1 MQDVPRLETRNERT
15 AGASLNC
22 RQTSAGVCF
31 PVPFPIAPID
41 RESMT
46 ASATSDIPEFLQTLN
61 PQQLAAVMHGDEPL
75 LIIAGAGTGKTTT
88 LANRVAWQIVSG
100 TDPSRLL
107 LLTFTRRAAAEML
120 RRVEHIL
127 IQLDP
132 STVKNPAV
140 CSRSSIR
147 RIAGGTFH
155 SVATNVLRRYGNLIG
170 LYPDFTILDRSD
182 SEDLMNVE
190 RSKLNLPKSD
200 KRFPLKGTCLDI
212 YSRCV
217 NTQKPLDIILKKYF
231 PWCLEHQERLGEL
244 FNGYTTTKE
253 QQRVLDFDD
262 LLLFWNAL
270 AENPDGGQML
280 RQQFQKIMVDEYQDT
295 NILQAQIL
303 KNICPDGKGLTAVGD
318 DAQSIYSFRA
328 ATVRNI
334 LDFPNEYP
342 GTVLIPLEQN
352 YRTTQKILD
361 ATNAVIAEAE
371 ERHSKELWSSRGDG
385 SLPVLVTCSDEDA
398 QTTYVIDQILDR
410 REKGVPLKQQA
421 VLFRASHHSMSMEA
435 ELGRRNVPFV
445 KYGGL
450 RFLETAHVRD
460 LMSFL
465 RLAEN
470 PLDSVAGFRVL
481 VLMPGIGHVKAA
493 SLLDNLREGGG
504 HFETW
509 SSWSPPS
516 VLKDDWPK
524 LIRLLQEMEQRAESD
539 AGVATDIHGARLF
552 YAPLLESKYDNVKA
566 RLNDLIQ
573 LEAIAARYQ
582 SRTEFLSEMT
592 LDPPSSTQELP
603 ADPFLDEDYLTL
615 STIHSA
621 KGLEWDSVYV
631 IHAADGNIPSDMATG
646 SPEEIEEER
655 RLFYVA
661 MTRAK
666 NHLSVVRPE
675 RYYFHNRRKSDQH
688 SLSKITRFL
697 PTQIQAMF
705 DCQSQGMT
713 YSSGF
718 GGAGQSGLIQGDTT
732 EIRKKISKLWG

>member
-1 MQDVPRLETRNERT
+1 MQGVPRLETRNERT

-46 ASATSDIPEFLQTLN
+46 ASATSDIPEFLQSLN

-253 QQRVLDFDD
+253 LQRVLDFDD

-342 GTVLIPLEQN
+342 GTVPIPLEQN

-697 PTQIQAMF
+697 PTQIQALF

-713 YSSGF
+713 YGSGF

>member
-1 MQDVPRLETRNERT
+1 MSLSGRRRILRPFEVFLAQRVVMSSAETSEVP
-15 AGASLNC
+15 A
-22 RQTSAGVCF
+22 
-31 PVPFPIAPID
+31 
-41 RESMT
+41 
-46 ASATSDIPEFLQTLN
+46 FLQSLN
-61 PQQLAAVMHGDEPL
+61 PQQRAAVMHGEQPL

-88 LANRVAWQIVSG
+88 LAHRVAWQIVRG
-100 TDPSRLL
+100 TDPARIL

-120 RRVEHIL
+120 RRVEQIL
-127 IQLDP
+127 VQLDP
-132 STVKNPAV
+132 ATLKDPTIA
-140 CSRSSIR
+140 SRHSIR
-147 RIAGGTFH
+147 RLSGGTFH
-155 SVATNVLRRYGNLIG
+155 SVATNVLRRYGHLIG
-170 LYPDFTILDRSD
+170 LHPDFTILDRSD
-182 SEDLMNVE
+182 SEDLINVV
-190 RSKLNLPKSD
+190 RSKLNLPKTEN
-200 KRFPLKGTCLDI
+200 RFPLKATCLDI
-212 YSRCV
+212 YGRCV
-217 NTQKPLDIILKKYF
+217 NTQKSLDVVLKKYF
-231 PWCLEHQERLGEL
+231 PWCLEHQERLAEL
-244 FNGYTTTKE
+244 FNGYTVTKE

-270 AENPDGGQML
+270 AEHPDGGQML
-280 RQQFQKIMVDEYQDT
+280 RQQFQHILVDEYQDT

-328 ATVRNI
+328 ATIRNI
-334 LDFPNEYP
+334 LDFPEQYP

-352 YRTTQKILD
+352 YRSTQKILD
-361 ATNAVIAEAE
+361 VTNKVIAEAA
-371 ERHSKELWSSRGDG
+371 ERHAKELWTSRGDG
-385 SLPVLVTCSDEDA
+385 SAPVLLTCSDEDA
-398 QTTYVIDQILDR
+398 QTTWVVNQILER
-410 REKGVPLKQQA
+410 REKGIALKQQA
-421 VLFRASHHSMSMEA
+421 VLFRASHHSMALEA

-460 LMSFL
+460 LLSFL

-481 VLMPGIGHVKAA
+481 VLLPGIGQAKAA
-493 SLLDNLREGGG
+493 TLLDALRDAGG
-504 HFETW
+504 HFD
-509 SSWSPPS
+509 SWLSWNPPAT
-516 VLKDDWPK
+516 LKDRWTK
-524 LIRLLQEMEQRAESD
+524 LIRLLQDMEERAESD
-539 AGVATDIHGARLF
+539 AGVSTDIHATRLF
-552 YAPLLESKYDNVKA
+552 YSPLLEAKYDNVQA

-582 SRTEFLSEMT
+582 SRTEFLAEMT

-603 ADPFLDEDYLTL
+603 ADPFLDEDYLIL

-666 NHLSVVRPE
+666 NQLSIVRPE

-697 PTQIQAMF
+697 PPPIQSLF
-705 DCQSQGMT
+705 DRQSLGH
-713 YSSGF
+713 SFGSGS
-718 GGAGQSGLIQGDTT
+718 GAGQSGLIQGDTS
-732 EIRKKISKLWG
+732 EIRRKISKLWG

>member
-1 MQDVPRLETRNERT
+1 MPDL
-15 AGASLNC
+15 S
-22 RQTSAGVCF
+22 
-31 PVPFPIAPID
+31 
-41 RESMT
+41 
-46 ASATSDIPEFLQTLN
+46 TSDIPEFLQSLN
-61 PQQLAAVMHGDEPL
+61 PQQRSAVMHGDAPL

-88 LANRVAWQIVSG
+88 LAHRVAWQIVSG
-100 TDPSRLL
+100 IDPSRLL

-127 IQLDP
+127 VQLDP
-132 STVKNPAV
+132 STVKDPRV
-140 CSRSSIR
+140 CQRSSIR

-155 SVATNVLRRYGNLIG
+155 SVATNVLRRYGSLIG

-182 SEDLMNVE
+182 SEDLMNVV
-190 RSKLNLPKSD
+190 RSKLNLPKSES
-200 KRFPLKGTCLDI
+200 RFPLKSTCLDI

-217 NTQKPLDIILKKYF
+217 NTQKSLEIVLKKYF

-244 FNGYTTTKE
+244 FTGYTSTKE
-253 QQRVLDFDD
+253 KQRVLDFDD

-270 AENPDGGQML
+270 AENADGGQML
-280 RQQFQKIMVDEYQDT
+280 RQQFQKVMVDEYQDT

-303 KNICPDGKGLTAVGD
+303 KNICPDGNGLTAVGD

-334 LDFPNEYP
+334 LDFPDEYP

-352 YRTTQKILD
+352 YRSTQKILD
-361 ATNAVIAEAE
+361 ATNRVIGEAD
-371 ERHSKELWSSRGDG
+371 ERHAKELWSSRGDG

-421 VLFRASHHSMSMEA
+421 VLFRASHHSMALEA
-435 ELGRRNVPFV
+435 ELGRRNVPFQ

-481 VLMPGIGHVKAA
+481 VLLPGIGHVKAA
-493 SLLDNLREGGG
+493 TLLDSLRDAGG
-504 HFETW
+504 HFDTW
-509 SSWSPPS
+509 SSWTPPTA
-516 VLKDDWPK
+516 LRDDWPK
-524 LIRLLQEMEQRAESD
+524 LIRLLQDMEQRAESD
-539 AGVATDIHGARLF
+539 AGVATDIHATRLF
-552 YAPLLESKYDNVKA
+552 YAPLLETKYDNVKA

-582 SRTEFLSEMT
+582 SRTDFLAEMT

-603 ADPFLDEDYLTL
+603 ADPFLDEDYLIL

-621 KGLEWDSVYV
+621 KGLEWDSVFV

-697 PTQIQAMF
+697 PTHIQAVF
-705 DCQSQGMT
+705 ERQSQGMT
-713 YSSGF
+713 YGSGY
-718 GGAGQSGLIQGDTT
+718 GGTGQSGLIQSDTS